1 MNNKDTP
8 PGRSLFPHSTPARD
22 NGCPAVPP
30 PTPEL
35 ACPQQP
41 QRDLF
46 LLLERKALSEPALA
60 LGCAKLLTRAEQR
73 DRVLRN
79 AFLTASER
87 DMASARAMFP
97 QLADREWIGEIAFF
111 AALKMAP
118 GMPQVQ
124 ARKLL
129 SAVIERNPGVAVR
142 EVNALRDLP
151 FGMDIWRR
159 AARAAPDEAVL
170 VASGNSQIAAEVR
183 EALQQGGPIV
193 AFLAQ
198 LTDRSDL
205 DPFTRQRV
213 AVCERWIT
221 RGLITQRR
229 AETIARSTGAYF
241 SLLAGFRLK
250 AVDEDARLLDRVL
263 ENVAQVLFRWGDQ
276 TVQVGSLTVPEMVL
290 LLGYGRS
297 EEDEEQ
303 FAQVF
308 DKFLAPRLRQGGPA
322 LPDLHL
328 RRFLVTAIAKR
339 KFDVF
344 LRLAGD
350 RVLVSS
356 MRGIETQDRVLE
368 EAVNAA
374 AIVDAVS
381 QTAHVRVVRDTLAA
395 ELERV
400 RQSPRPRAIYG
411 LLLARLAGKLAPDDP
426 LRKTMAQFAAHY
438 LEPSHLALGP
448 LFNQDGICHQR
459 HFFYNDEDGV
469 ESFQAFR
476 AAYTADPTWKWEQHE
491 TWVRVTA
498 QGAGGRTIEVYANV
512 PIAERTEAADSRIH
526 GLTALLAQRGIVP
539 PVVVHR
545 GHAFHVERTI
555 GALNPSA
562 RLVYLGSCRGMDRI
576 DAVMSI
582 ARGAQIVATR
592 SIGTHEINDP
602 ILKSLNDHILRNAD
616 RLDWDRFWAAA
627 QAKVGHY
634 GLFSDYIPPNRN
646 SPAIFLAAYY
656 DYLANGSD

>member
-1 MNNKDTP
+1 MP
-8 PGRSLFPHSTPARD
+8 RELLWLPFELLSHSPTRD
-22 NGCPAVPP
+22 NGSPAVPP

-35 ACPQQP
+35 ACPQSP

-46 LLLERKALSEPALA
+46 LLLERKALTEPAVA
-60 LGCAKLLTRAEQR
+60 LGCAKLLTRSEQR

-79 AFLTASER
+79 AFIAASER
-87 DMASARAMFP
+87 DLPAARAMFP
-97 QLADREWIGEIAFF
+97 QLADREWIGDIAFF

-118 GMPQVQ
+118 GMPEAQ

-151 FGMDIWRR
+151 YGMDIWRR
-159 AARAAPDEAVL
+159 AARAAPDEAML
-170 VASGNSQIAAEVR
+170 VASGNSRIAAEVR

-198 LTDRSDL
+198 LADRTDL
-205 DPFTRQRV
+205 DPFTRQRA

-229 AETIARSTGAYF
+229 AEMIARNTGAYF

-250 AVDEDARLLDRVL
+250 ATGEDARLLDRVL

-276 TVQVGSLTVPEMVL
+276 TVQVSTLTVPEMVL

-303 FAQVF
+303 FALIF
-308 DKFLAPRLRQGGPA
+308 DKFLAPRLRQGGTA

-339 KFDVF
+339 KFEAFV
-344 LRLAGD
+344 RLAGD

-381 QTAHVRVVRDTLAA
+381 QPAQVRVVRDTLAA
-395 ELERV
+395 ELARAGA
-400 RQSPRPRAIYG
+400 SPRPRAIYG

-426 LRKTMAQFAAHY
+426 LRKTSAPFASHY
-438 LEPSHLALGP
+438 IEPEHLALGP
-448 LFNQDGICHQR
+448 LFNQDGVCHQR

-469 ESFQAFR
+469 ESFHAFR
-476 AAYTADPTWKWEQHE
+476 AAYTADPAWKWEDHG

-498 QGAGGRTIEVYANV
+498 QAADRRSIEVYANV
-512 PIAERTEAADSRIH
+512 PIAERTEAADARIH
-526 GLTALLAQRGIVP
+526 ALTALLAQRGIVP

-555 GALNPSA
+555 GSLNPSA

-602 ILKSLNDHILRNAD
+602 ILKSLNDHILRNTS
-616 RLDWDRFWAAA
+616 RLDWEQFWAAA
-627 QAKVGHY
+627 RAKVGHY

-646 SPAIFLAAYY
+646 SPAVFLAAYY
-656 DYLANGSD
+656 DYLANGAD